1 MIKSQLHNHSLV
13 TYHPEAW
20 ARVVS
25 ILHIL
30 LRTHDMFGE
39 DYFSQDTKEFII
51 QDVLKILN
59 YFTCF
64 IYALQS

>member
-1 MIKSQLHNHSLV
+1 
-13 TYHPEAW
+13 
-20 ARVVS
+20 
-25 ILHIL
+25 
-30 LRTHDMFGE
+30 MFGE